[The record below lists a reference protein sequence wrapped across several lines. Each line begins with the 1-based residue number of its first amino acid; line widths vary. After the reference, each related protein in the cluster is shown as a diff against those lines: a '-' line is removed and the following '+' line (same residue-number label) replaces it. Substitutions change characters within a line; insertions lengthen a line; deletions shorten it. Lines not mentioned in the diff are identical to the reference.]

1 LPTKGPILFVQPTYS
16 SPFLEFA
23 FFIENLIDL
32 KNYFVIILMFC
43 YREHLAES
51 LGQEGGAGTR
61 VVEKFLELLQLVMAE
76 PGASFKRFVPST
88 VSLCLDHV
96 YPLVCILL

>member
-1 LPTKGPILFVQPTYS
+1 MYI

-23 FFIENLIDL
+23 YFIENFIDL
-32 KNYFVIILMFC
+32 KNYFVVMLMFC

-88 VSLCLDHV
+88 ISLCLDHV

>member
-1 LPTKGPILFVQPTYS
+1 M
-16 SPFLEFA
+16 
-23 FFIENLIDL
+23 
-32 KNYFVIILMFC
+32 LMFC

-96 YPLVCILL
+96 YPLVCILLKKVLMVVFYKKLD

>member
-1 LPTKGPILFVQPTYS
+1 MFI
-16 SPFLEFA
+16 SPFLEFTY
-23 FFIENLIDL
+23 FIENFIDL
-32 KNYFVIILMFC
+32 KNYFVMLMFC

-88 VSLCLDHV
+88 ISLCLDHV

>member
-1 LPTKGPILFVQPTYS
+1 MLMLVS
-16 SPFLEFA
+16 M
-23 FFIENLIDL
+23 FF
-32 KNYFVIILMFC
+32 

-61 VVEKFLELLQLVMAE
+61 VVEKFLQLLQLVMAE

-88 VSLCLDHV
+88 ISLCLDHV
-96 YPLVCILL
+96 YPLVYIFIFCNFP

>member
-1 LPTKGPILFVQPTYS
+1 MYI

-23 FFIENLIDL
+23 YFIENFIDF
-32 KNYFVIILMFC
+32 KNYFVIMLMLC

-88 VSLCLDHV
+88 ISLCLDHV

>member
-1 LPTKGPILFVQPTYS
+1 MDNCVPPKS
-16 SPFLEFA
+16 
-23 FFIENLIDL
+23 
-32 KNYFVIILMFC
+32 YFVLMLMFC

-88 VSLCLDHV
+88 ISLCLDHV
-96 YPLVCILL
+96 YPLVCTFL